1 MPVLDKI
8 TSLQN
13 TRVKDVVKMHRSKA
27 RRSSGLIIVEG
38 FREIMLALEA
48 GLATE
53 YLMVCPELLP
63 ESIVSRVQNLIHPNN
78 CFEVNPK
85 VFAKMAYRE
94 NSDGM
99 LAVIKTHNLLPE
111 EIKLSAN
118 PLLIVLESVEKPG
131 NLGAILRT
139 ADAANA
145 DAVIVCDPLTD
156 IYNPNV
162 IRSSLGCV
170 FTKQVVACSS
180 EEALKWLCNNKIRP
194 VAAALTATSAHYD
207 VDLAAP
213 LAFILGTEA
222 TGLSDFWLKNASN
235 QVKIPMLGKIDSL
248 NVSNSAAVLLYEAL
262 RQRMPSS

>member
-13 TRVKDVVKMHRSKA
+13 PRIKDVVKMHRSKV
-27 RRSSGLIIVEG
+27 RRSSGMIIVEG

-48 GLATE
+48 GLAAE

-63 ESIVSRVQNLIHPNN
+63 ESITSRVQNLIHSNN

-94 NSDGM
+94 QSDGL
-99 LAVIKTHNLLPE
+99 LAVMKAPE
-111 EIKLSAN
+111 FGLDQIKLSDN

-139 ADAANA
+139 ADAVNA
-145 DAVIVCDPLTD
+145 DAVMVCDPLTD

-180 EEALKWLCNNKIRP
+180 EEALKWLRNNKIRP
-194 VAAALTATSAHYD
+194 VAAALTAISEHYD
-207 VDLAAP
+207 VDLEAP

-222 TGLSDFWLKNASN
+222 TGLSNFWLKNASN

-248 NVSNSAAVLLYEAL
+248 NVSNSAAVLLYEAI
-262 RQRMPSS
+262 RQRKSIS